1 MVKLIFTAYKTTDK
15 FFFIIIF
22 AIYKSC
28 TRILSKKTMKDFL
41 KILAESTKIFLKK
54 KKIKGAKM
62 LMSKIEK
69 EEKKRRKE
77 ASIYIIVNIIYR
89 ERYKN
94 EIF

>member
-62 LMSKIEK
+62 LMSKIEIFLK
-69 EEKKRRKE
+69 DKKKR
-77 ASIYIIVNIIYR
+77 SVNIYNR
-89 ERYKN
+89 EYN
-94 EIF
+94 IS